1 MGREGKNGDINWG
14 INTFVKRRLPHSG
27 GVRSN
32 SMTSRLSFLS
42 RSSSLVISPLE
53 RRLEPTGGSLAYFR
67 KFDRFGTVQIPVEL

>member
-42 RSSSLVISPLE
+42 RSSSFGNFSFGE
-53 RRLEPTGGSLAYFR
+53 AFR
-67 KFDRFGTVQIPVEL
+67 TDWWFARIFQKI